1 MAEPETNG
9 GGRGEGGR
17 RADARGGGPSAEGE
31 GGARSAGSVQV
42 IGRAAAILG
51 VLAESPSGLS
61 FSRLA
66 DRAGLPKTTVHRI
79 CRALEEVGYV
89 SVDPDTGRRE
99 LGPALLRLAATAR
112 HDLRS
117 LIEPYLEALSKELNE
132 TVDLAVLDGGQ
143 VLYIAQHPAPER
155 ELMAI
160 ARVGVH
166 FPAYSLASGKALLA
180 LLPREELRR
189 RLPQELEPTLE
200 GKPPSR
206 EALLRELTDVHVTGL
221 AYDREEIRE
230 GICAVAVAVVDLD
243 GSAASISVPMP
254 AARFYEDRDRV
265 VAALLKVRD
274 GIQRKLEGA

>member
-1 MAEPETNG
+1 MTDPDTSGTGRSAREAGAG
-9 GGRGEGGR
+9 GG
-17 RADARGGGPSAEGE
+17 
-31 GGARSAGSVQV
+31 GSVQV

-51 VLAESPSGLS
+51 VLAETPGGLS

-66 DRAGLPKTTVHRI
+66 DRTGLPKTTVHRI
-79 CRALEEVGYV
+79 CRALEEVGYM
-89 SVDPDTGRRE
+89 SVDPGSGKRE

-117 LIEPYLEALSKELNE
+117 LIEPYLERLSKELNE
-132 TVDLAVLDGGQ
+132 TVDLAVLDGGR

-180 LLPREELRR
+180 QLPGEELRR
-189 RLPQELEPTLE
+189 RLPEKLEPTLE
-200 GKPPSR
+200 GRPPSR
-206 EALLRELTDVHVTGL
+206 EALLRELADVHLTGL

-274 GIQRKLEGA
+274 EIQQKLEGV